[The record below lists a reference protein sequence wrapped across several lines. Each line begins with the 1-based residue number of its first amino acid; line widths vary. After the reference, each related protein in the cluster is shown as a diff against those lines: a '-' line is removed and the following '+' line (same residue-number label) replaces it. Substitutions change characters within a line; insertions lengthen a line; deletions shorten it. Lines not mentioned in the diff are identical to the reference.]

1 MKLTCRTTRKRADAG
16 PQDPASAEEAKQA
29 RRERRRQWWGVSEE
43 RERELRGA
51 QANDARKQA
60 EYRRHG
66 VNATFTTIVHVKRPA
81 VKDRPRCGARCRDGH
96 PCQAP
101 VVWPKGAW
109 RPKKRCRRHG
119 GMSTGPKTAEGKKRS
134 GEAARQRLLER
145 WRRLREARGE
155 PCAPE
160 HATDG
165 VVVRVESDS
174 GGTEHVGK

>member
-1 MKLTCRTTRKRADAG
+1 MKLTRRIKRDFTDSE
-16 PQDPASAEEAKQA
+16 PQEAASAEEVKQT
-29 RRERRRQWWGVSEE
+29 RRELRRQWWGVSEE
-43 RERELRGA
+43 KAREWRRR
-51 QANDARKQA
+51 QAEAARKQA
-60 EYRRHG
+60 EWRRHG
-66 VNATFTTIVHVKRPA
+66 VNATFTCIVHVKRPA

-109 RPKKRCRRHG
+109 RAKKRCRRHG
-119 GMSTGPKTAEGKKRS
+119 GMSTGPKTAEGKRHT

-145 WRRLREARGE
+145 WRRRREARGE

-165 VVVRVESDS
+165 VVARMDSDC
-174 GGTEHVGK
+174 GGAGHEGE